1 MLEIW
6 MRLLL
11 GMASGGFDKK
21 TACGQICYTHL
32 KSHPLGLSK
41 VKINSII
48 KPHHIRAPKEE
59 HDC

>member
-21 TACGQICYTHL
+21 LPAV
-32 KSHPLGLSK
+32 KSA
-41 VKINSII
+41 
-48 KPHHIRAPKEE
+48 API
-59 HDC
+59 